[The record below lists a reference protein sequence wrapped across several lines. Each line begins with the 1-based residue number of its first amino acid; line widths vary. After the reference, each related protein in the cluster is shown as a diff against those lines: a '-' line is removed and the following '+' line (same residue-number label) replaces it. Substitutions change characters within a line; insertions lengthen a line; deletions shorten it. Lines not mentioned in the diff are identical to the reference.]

1 MSSKIKKTNKN
12 TKKANTKT
20 TAKDQFLKD
29 HPLFASVYKQL
40 EKNDGDKNKPIKIFN
55 NILSLF
61 IIFIFLLYLYYQV
74 EQGIAF
80 LIAGIVIS
88 LFEILMAVIKI
99 KKNILPKQHVFSIVF
114 CGVFIVLFILAI
126 FF

>member
-40 EKNDGDKNKPIKIFN
+40 EKNDGDKNKPIKIYKN
-55 NILSLF
+55 H
-61 IIFIFLLYLYYQV
+61 Q
-74 EQGIAF
+74 
-80 LIAGIVIS
+80 
-88 LFEILMAVIKI
+88 IKTGG
-99 KKNILPKQHVFSIVF
+99 F
-114 CGVFIVLFILAI
+114 
-126 FF
+126 